1 MGMLGTP
8 RALPAARVVPDARAS
23 RIQVATAIVRSAA
36 RAAWRRV
43 QPQALVL
50 TLTGVG
56 VAGVLGLAYLIAV
69 TAYEPVTMRP
79 KRQAVLYV
87 MPAPA
92 ELATVELGT
101 EPGPTNLAPTQR

>member
-23 RIQVATAIVRSAA
+23 RIGVAGSIARSAL
-36 RAAWRRV
+36 RSAWRRL

-50 TLTGVG
+50 SLTGVG

-79 KRQAVLYV
+79 KRPASVLYV

-92 ELATVELGT
+92 ELATSEVAP
-101 EPGPTNLAPTQR
+101 EPPAAAIAP

>member
-1 MGMLGTP
+1 MLGTP

-23 RIQVATAIVRSAA
+23 RVRVAGSIVRSAL

-50 TLTGVG
+50 SLTSVG

-79 KRQAVLYV
+79 KRAPVLYV

-92 ELATVELGT
+92 EIATVELG
-101 EPGPTNLAPTQR
+101 PDPAPTDLAPTAR